1 MKLAYPVL
9 FALLNAPMAYASDI
23 FINELHYDNE
33 GTDVG
38 EAFEVAGPSGV
49 NLEGWSVVFYNGS
62 NGTAYRTTE
71 LSGLI
76 PNQQDGFGT
85 VSVSLPSNAIQN
97 GSPDG
102 LALVDNNDAVVQFLS
117 YEGTL
122 TAVGGPADGM
132 TSIEISVS
140 ESSSTPEGFSLQ
152 LGGTGSTSDDFA
164 WQDASTN
171 TFGDINTNQVFGAG
185 GPAVDSAPIV
195 IATTPAD
202 NTGVI
207 ALDANIDISFSESVN
222 VSSNWFDISCTI
234 SGAKSAIVS
243 GGPQHYILNP
253 DANFVNNEVC
263 TVTIIAAEVNDTD
276 TNDGPDFMEAD
287 VSFRFGT
294 AVDSLVLINE
304 VDADTAG
311 SDTLEFIE
319 LYDGGAGNT
328 PLDGLVV
335 VLYNGSDNRS
345 YNDAIDLDGYTT
357 NAEGFFVIGNSAVLP
372 AVDILISNNGLQ
384 NGADAVALYAGNAS
398 DYEND
403 TDVSGIS
410 LIDAIVYDTSDGD
423 DQDLLSVLTPGM
435 PQVNENGANNKD
447 NDANA
452 RVPDG
457 GIALNTAA
465 YLQQTATPGASNVVV
480 AEIFEIQGTG
490 LTSVYRDSY
499 VATKNNVVTAVDTDG
514 FFMQTPVSRSDN
526 NVETSD
532 GLYVFTG
539 STPSVAVGD
548 AVNVSGQI
556 IEFFNFTEFSGD
568 LVIEVISS
576 GNALPPVITFDET
589 TPSSNQPQ
597 AENELERFEGMIV
610 SFEGVASAATDRF
623 GDTAVVAG
631 TERAF
636 REPGLLYP
644 GIVGLPVWDG
654 NPEIFEINPDALGLS
669 NESFF
674 AGQTIS
680 ATGPL
685 GFSFGDYQVW
695 PTILTKGPEPDLLT
709 PVRAR
714 EEGEITVAALN
725 MFRPSQIANVYSQ
738 RLIKISEFVRNVMD
752 APDILAVSEV
762 EDIDV
767 LQTIANQIS
776 ADDASIK
783 YRPYLVEG
791 NDVGGIDVGFLV
803 RAAIEVDAVTQ
814 FGKETILD
822 FDGRLLNDR
831 PPLLLEARS
840 VTNGNE
846 FAVKV
851 LALHNRS
858 LGSVDTSERVRAK
871 RLAQAQFVAN
881 IVQELQTENPSV
893 NLVVTGDFN
902 AYQFTDGY
910 VDVVGQIAGTSVESD
925 NLLWEPSPVVIPMTN
940 QVTSVAANQ
949 QYSFV
954 FNGSAQV
961 LDHALTSSNLSTMVS
976 GFEFA
981 RGNADSPANLVND
994 DSTAL
999 RSSDHDGLVLY
1010 ITKDADNDSVADAFD
1025 VCPATNIPE
1034 TAPSKGLKPNHFALL
1049 NGDLVFDSI
1058 GKAKGS
1064 YSVTDTAGCS
1074 CEQIVEKQGLGKG
1087 LLKHGCSSGVMK
1099 EWVREVARP

>member
-9 FALLNAPMAYASDI
+9 FALLNAPMVHASDI
-23 FINELHYDNE
+23 FINELHYDNV

-38 EAFEVAGPSGV
+38 ETFEVAGPSGV
-49 NLEGWSVVFYNGS
+49 NLDGWSVVFYNG
-62 NGTAYRTTE
+62 NDGTVYRTTE

-85 VSVSLPSNAIQN
+85 ISESLPSNGIQN

-102 LALVDNNDAVVQFLS
+102 LALVDNNNAVVQFLS

-152 LGGTGSTSDDFA
+152 LGGTGNTSDDFV
-164 WQDASTN
+164 WQEASTN

-185 GPAVDSAPIV
+185 GPSVDSAPIV

-207 ALDANIDISFSESVN
+207 ALDANIDISFSEAVN
-222 VSSNWFDISCTI
+222 VSSNWFDISCSI
-234 SGAKSAIVS
+234 SGAKSATVS
-243 GGPQHYILNP
+243 EGPQHYILNP
-253 DANFVNNEVC
+253 DSNFVNNEVC
-263 TVTIIAAEVNDTD
+263 TMTIIASEVNDVD

-294 AVDSLVLINE
+294 AVDSPVLINE
-304 VDADTAG
+304 VDADTSG

-319 LYDGGAGNT
+319 LFDGGVGNT

-345 YNDAIDLDGYTT
+345 YNDAIDLDGHTT
-357 NAEGFFVIGNSAVLP
+357 NAEGFFVIGNSAVSP
-372 AVDILISNNGLQ
+372 AVDIVISNNGIQ

-398 DYEND
+398 DYKKD

-423 DQDLLSVLTPGM
+423 DQDLLSVLTPDM

-465 YLQQTATPGASNVVV
+465 YLQQTPTPGASNVVV

-539 STPSVAVGD
+539 SNPSVAVGD

-644 GIVGLPVWDG
+644 GIAGLPVWDG

-695 PTILTKGPEPDLLT
+695 PTILMKGPEPDLLT
-709 PVRAR
+709 TVRAR

-776 ADDASIK
+776 ADDASIQ

-814 FGKETILD
+814 FGKDVIFD
-822 FDGRLLNDR
+822 FDGRILNDR

-846 FAVKV
+846 FAIKV

-858 LGSVDTSERVRAK
+858 LGSVDSSERVRAK
-871 RLAQAQFVAN
+871 RLAQAQFVAG
-881 IVQELQTENPSV
+881 IVQELQTENPKV

-925 NLLWEPSPVVIPMTN
+925 NLLWEPSPVVVPMTN
-940 QVTSVAANQ
+940 QVTSIAANQ

-954 FNGSAQV
+954 FGGSAQV
-961 LDHALTSSNLSTMVS
+961 LDHALTSASLSTMVS

-1064 YSVTDTAGCS
+1064 YSITDTAGCS

-1099 EWVREVARP
+1099 EWMREVARP